1 VPTNSGDSGESSLV
15 TREVEQ
21 LVERLRLAAQ
31 SQYHREA
38 LLINMGWNPDEL
50 PLDEL
55 PNTFQ
60 TVFNAVQELANLAE
74 SPPES
79 LDEFVEALTT
89 VANLFEAL
97 STVGDTISALQ
108 AMDEEDFE
116 QFGQDLVSFITV
128 DYLRS
133 NHPVLHQLAWLLA
146 IYEQAE
152 FEAGGAAQ
160 KLKPLRIGGP
170 DPTLA
175 FERLTDLFDDP
186 TGTLTKAYAG
196 ADTIDST
203 VAARRA
209 VERALQRIAALLQLM
224 GVDAAAKTSFLDQTS
239 APSSL
244 TNLSIKTNLSLG
256 EPMGALII
264 SIGTH
269 APQGVSVGGSASTQ
283 LDIRLAVYFDQS
295 TGEFSLL
302 VEPAGQGTYMLP
314 TSGWRFAF
322 ELAAEAP
329 GMAITPDGIVFEQG
343 SEGDILA
350 SATASKLGGSG
361 DAGTGT
367 GAAFTIGGTDGT
379 RIEIGAVEAT
389 LGGGYAD
396 GAPTALVGAKASDSA
411 LIISPD
417 DADNFL
423 QQVLPDEELEATF
436 DLGIGYSTSQ
446 GVYVEGGGGL
456 EVTLPIHQSLLEV
469 ITLETVD
476 IAVLFG
482 DRTEGALAIDL
493 GATVTLAIGP
503 VDANVKGIGLSTTLT
518 FPGEGTGNLGLANA
532 DFGFKPPDGVGLGL
546 EAGAV
551 SGGGF
556 LEFEP
561 EKHRYSG
568 TFELTIGDYSVKVVG
583 LLKTELESSDGFSLL
598 VLITGEFPP
607 VQLGFGFTLTGIGG
621 LAGIHRNM
629 KTKPLQNAVQSGNM
643 GSVLFPE
650 NVVENAQQIITDLR
664 TIFPPTKDVH
674 VFGPMAKFSWG
685 TPTMI
690 TMDVGIILSIPTW
703 KIAILG
709 KLQMSLPDPEKALV
723 DLKLAVLG
731 ILDIPNQK
739 VSIDAS
745 LYDSKIALFDVSG
758 DMALRSSWGDD
769 SSFMLSVGGFHP
781 RYSPPKSFPELN
793 RVKASLSK
801 GGGGVSAKIELSAYM
816 SVTPNTFQVGAGLV
830 LKASAGPASVDGEL
844 SFDALFEFDPFA
856 FIVDF
861 FAKLMVD
868 IKAFRLGVK
877 IDGTLKGPKPMQI
890 KGALTVEIAFVSTTV
905 HVDVSI
911 GSKPEQTELP
921 SAKVFPD
928 LREELARPQNWDA
941 SRPEGNAAPVSLY
954 DPTKTDG
961 DGNGAGGGDQP
972 LLVHPLGTISVRQ
985 KIVPLGISIEK
996 YGNAD
1001 PRNTRF
1007 EVSEF
1012 SLADQSL
1019 SGLELLRENFAPAK
1033 YRKMSDSEKLDSE
1046 AFEKLPAGRRFT
1058 NDRCT
1063 YAHGTPNG
1071 DQKLEKTATME
1082 YESSVIDE
1090 QRDDDKDGT
1099 EDLSPAQRTL
1109 APSTSRELLKTGAV
1123 ATSDARTTGTDRY
1136 RADGGEVGTH
1146 SGGSS
1151 PISIGEDAYVVVRVT
1166 GLDHVEMD
1174 AIDDDNPIEGTTQ
1187 TEARQAKRAYAAAGH
1202 ADADNLRVVGAHE
1215 VRSWTVVKAADG
1227 SRVNVGSAAG
1237 VESIFGGVRKA
1248 EAHAAMEAYAE
1259 ETAVDTDDFRVVP
1272 KHEVGTPQED
1282 S

>member
-1 VPTNSGDSGESSLV
+1 MAPNDDTSWIEREGEQFIEPLDRG
-15 TREVEQ
+15 TRSEN
-21 LVERLRLAAQ
+21 A
-31 SQYHREA
+31 REA
-38 LLINMGWNPDEL
+38 LLLKTGWNPEQL

-55 PNTFQ
+55 PGAFETI
-60 TVFNAVQELANLAE
+60 FNVHEKAVSLAE
-74 SPPES
+74 DPPES
-79 LDEFVEALTT
+79 LQEYVEAVMVLKDLVDAIETVRKTVETT
-89 VANLFEAL
+89 
-97 STVGDTISALQ
+97 SSMSA
-108 AMDEEDFE
+108 EEFG
-116 QFGQDLVSFITV
+116 QFGTDLLSQLVAQ
-128 DYLRS
+128 YLRS
-133 NHPVLHQLAWLLA
+133 GHPALYRLAWVLTVFTKPDVG
-146 IYEQAE
+146 EDPE
-152 FEAGGAAQ
+152 ETFVSTPDGM
-160 KLKPLRIGGP
+160 PLRTGGP
-170 DPTLA
+170 SAQLEPERMGDLFTEPVPTLTEVY
-175 FERLTDLFDDP
+175 F
-186 TGTLTKAYAG
+186 GVQ
-196 ADTIDST
+196 T
-203 VAARRA
+203 VESVPQAKRGI
-209 VERALQRIAALLQLM
+209 EKLLPRIAALLGTLGIESQPSTDFTGRALTGQENLSNLDVESSAVTGTPLGSLSIDLGSVSSGVGSGSASADFWLVNTVYFDPSKQGFSLLLEPAGKGSLTFPVGSWLF
-224 GVDAAAKTSFLDQTS
+224 GVDATVDV
-239 APSSL
+239 P
-244 TNLSIKTNLSLG
+244 G
-256 EPMGALII
+256 
-264 SIGTH
+264 
-269 APQGVSVGGSASTQ
+269 
-283 LDIRLAVYFDQS
+283 LAF
-295 TGEFSLL
+295 
-302 VEPAGQGTYMLP
+302 
-314 TSGWRFAF
+314 
-322 ELAAEAP
+322 
-329 GMAITPDGIVFEQG
+329 TPDGIEFEQASDG
-343 SEGDILA
+343 TLILG
-350 SATASKLGGSG
+350 ATIEKLATES
-361 DAGTGT
+361 
-367 GAAFTIGGTDGT
+367 GAAFSIGGTEGT
-379 RIEIGAVEAT
+379 RLEIGTAGMEGSIRFSGEGQSARVIVSGKDSRLVIKPSDA
-389 LGGGYAD
+389 GG
-396 GAPTALVGAKASDSA
+396 
-411 LIISPD
+411 
-417 DADNFL
+417 FL
-423 QQVLPDEELEATF
+423 AEVLPDDGIEATF
-436 DLGIGYSTSQ
+436 ELGIGYSTTKGMFIQ
-446 GVYVEGGGGL
+446 GGGEL
-456 EVTLPIHQSLLEV
+456 DVTLPIHQTILEV
-469 ITLETVD
+469 FTLKTVD
-476 IAVLFG
+476 ISLLAG
-482 DRTEGALAIDL
+482 DRTNAAVAVDL
-493 GATVTLAIGP
+493 GATATLSLGP
-503 VDANVKGIGLSTTLT
+503 VDATIKSVGMTAEFGGDGVNPATV
-518 FPGEGTGNLGLANA
+518 
-532 DFGFKPPDGVGLGL
+532 GFKPPDGVGLAL
-546 EAGAV
+546 EAGVV

-568 TFELTIGDYSVKVVG
+568 TFDLTIGDYAVTAVG
-583 LLKTELESSDGFSLL
+583 LLKTELEGSDGFSLL

-629 KTKPLQNAVQSGNM
+629 KTKPLQNAVRSGNM

-690 TMDVGIILSIPTW
+690 TMDVGIVLSIPTW

-709 KLQMSLPDPEKALV
+709 KIQMSLPDPQKALV

-731 ILDIPNQK
+731 ILDIPNK
-739 VSIDAS
+739 RVSIDAS

-758 DMALRSSWGDD
+758 DMALRSTWGND

-781 RYSPPKSFPELN
+781 RYSPPKSFPKLD

-801 GGGGVSAKIELSAYM
+801 GGGGASAKIELSAYM

-830 LKASAGPASVDGEL
+830 LQASAGPASVDGEL
-844 SFDALFEFDPFA
+844 SFDALFKFDPFA

-890 KGALTVEIAFVSTTV
+890 KGELTVEIAFVSTTV

-921 SAKVFPD
+921 SAKIFPD

-954 DPTKTDG
+954 DPTKTNG
-961 DGNGAGGGDQP
+961 DGNGAGGGDRP

-985 KIVPLGISIEK
+985 KIVPLGVSIEK

-1012 SLADQSL
+1012 SLAGQSL
-1019 SGLELLRENFAPAK
+1019 NGPEPLRENFAPAK
-1033 YRKMSDSEKLDSE
+1033 YKKMSDSEKLDSE

-1063 YAHGTPNG
+1063 YAHGTPPSG
-1071 DQKLEKTATME
+1071 GQKLEKTATME

-1090 QRDDDKDGT
+1090 QRDDDRAGT
-1099 EDLSPAQRTL
+1099 GDLSPAQRTL

-1136 RADGGEVGTH
+1136 RADDGEAGTH
-1146 SGGSS
+1146 SGGSG
-1151 PISIGEDAYVVVRVT
+1151 PISVSEDAYVVVQST

-1187 TEARQAKRAYAAAGH
+1187 TEARQAKRAYAAASQ
-1202 ADADNLRVVGAHE
+1202 ADADDLRVVGAHE

-1227 SRVNVGSAAG
+1227 SVVNVGSASG

-1259 ETAVDTDDFRVVP
+1259 ETAVDADDLRVVP
-1272 KHEVGTPQED
+1272 IHEVGTPQEGT
-1282 S
+1282 